1 MTNELDKIHLQLNLL
16 IQHSHTR
23 SDIQNVLT
31 KIKSIYDLA
40 SIAYF
45 GQNIKPDTEDDP
57 YLMVTYTNEWVQ
69 HYKENDYVTI
79 DPVVTNGFSSVLPI
93 EWSNFDRESKRMKN
107 FFGEAREFGL
117 GINGVTIPVRGRAG
131 DRALLTIT
139 KNGNPNQWSGVL
151 ASLMRDFQIIA
162 YLIHDAICRI
172 ENFKFD
178 EFQLS
183 PRETECLKWACR
195 GKTVSETAII
205 LSLSDRTVR
214 FYLDSARTKLNATNV
229 THAASK
235 ALSTGIITT
244 L

>member
-16 IQHSHTR
+16 IQNSHTR

-31 KIKSIYDLA
+31 KIKAIYDLA

-69 HYKENDYVTI
+69 HYKDNYYVTI

-93 EWSNFDRESKRMKN
+93 EWSNFDRESKKMRN
-107 FFGEAREFGL
+107 FFGEASEFGL
-117 GINGVTIPVRGRAG
+117 GLNGVTIPVRGPAG

-139 KNGNPNQWSGVL
+139 KNGNPNQWSRDL
-151 ASLMRDFQIIA
+151 AILMRDFQIIA

-172 ENFKFD
+172 ESFSYIEFK
-178 EFQLS
+178 LS

-235 ALSTGIITT
+235 ALATGIIST